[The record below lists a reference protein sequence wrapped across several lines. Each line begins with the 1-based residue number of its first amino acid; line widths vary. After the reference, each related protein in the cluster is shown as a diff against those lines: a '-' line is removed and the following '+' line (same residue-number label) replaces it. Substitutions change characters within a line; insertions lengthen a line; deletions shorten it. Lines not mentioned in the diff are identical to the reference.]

1 MSKVRW
7 NPPVPLSKMEERFC
21 SRMSRVGR
29 LYAFLRRNRHLIFDE
44 DMQAKLSTMYAD
56 KPRGTPPVPPALLA
70 MVTLLQA
77 YEGRSDAMAVEEAFF
92 DGRWRMVL
100 DCLDD
105 NKPPFAQG
113 TLPEFRR
120 RLIAHDLDRV
130 LLDKTVDIARSSGE
144 FGPRNLKVA
153 LDSAPL
159 WGAARVEDT
168 LNLIGRAAR
177 LLAAD
182 GALVLG
188 MELDELLESAGLT
201 VLGASSI
208 KAGLDLDWNRPDARD
223 RAVHDLID
231 EANRLLLWLGERVDN
246 PGAHP
251 NLVSSLQLLQELV
264 SQDLEPDPGGGLR
277 IRQGVAR
284 DRRIAIHDAEMRHGR
299 KSQSRV
305 INGYKRHIGIDI
317 ETGAV
322 LAATVRPANQAEH
335 EAAEELLAGADAHGT
350 VVSLHIDRGYTA
362 SPAVQERQQSG
373 TRVVARTRR
382 PSNRGLLAK
391 EDFNIDLD
399 SGQVTC
405 PDGQV
410 TVIRKGGASFSKVT
424 CDGCA
429 LRRACTTSTRSG
441 RSIAIRVDER
451 FQQTLRA
458 IPDTPAG
465 REALRE
471 RVEVEHRLAHLVFV
485 QGPRARYRGTRKNAF
500 DTRRAAAVI
509 NLQAADR
516 LEREAA

>member
-1 MSKVRW
+1 MSQIRW
-7 NPPVPLSKMEERFC
+7 NPPQALSKVEERFC
-21 SRMSRVGR
+21 SRMNRVGR
-29 LYAFLRRNRHLIFDE
+29 IYAFLRKNRHLIFDE
-44 DMQAKLSTMYAD
+44 EMQSKLATMYSD
-56 KPRGTPPVPPALLA
+56 KPRGTLPVPPALLA

-100 DCLDD
+100 DCLDES
-105 NKPPFAQG
+105 KPPFAQG

-120 RLIAHDLDRV
+120 RLIEHDLDRV
-130 LLDKTVDIARSSGE
+130 LLDKTVEIARASGG
-144 FGPRNLKVA
+144 FGPRNLRVA

-177 LLAAD
+177 LLAAE
-182 GALVLG
+182 GASVLG
-188 MELDELLESAGLT
+188 MELDELLESADLT
-201 VLGASSI
+201 VLSASSI
-208 KAGLDLDWNRPDARD
+208 KAGLDLDWNRPDARE
-223 RAVHDLID
+223 RAVHDLIA
-231 EANRLLLWLGERVDN
+231 EANRLLLWLGERIAN
-246 PGAHP
+246 PGVHP
-251 NLVSSLQLLQELV
+251 NLLSSLKLLQELV
-264 SQDLEPDPGGGLR
+264 SQDMEPDPSGGLR

-305 INGYKRHIGIDI
+305 INGYKRHIGVDLDA
-317 ETGAV
+317 GVV
-322 LAATVRPANQAEH
+322 LGATVRPANQAEH
-335 EAAEELLAGADAHGT
+335 EAAEELLARADAHGE

-362 SPAVQERQQSG
+362 ADAVQQRQKTG
-373 TRVVARTRR
+373 TLVVARTRR

-391 EDFNIDLD
+391 EDFDIDVET
-399 SGQVTC
+399 GKVTC

-410 TVIRKGGASFSKVT
+410 AIIRKEGASFSKAT

-429 LRRACTTSTRSG
+429 LRSACTTSTRGG
-441 RSIAIRVDER
+441 RSIAVRADET
-451 FQQTLRA
+451 FQQALRA
-458 IPDTPAG
+458 IPDTQEG
-465 REALRE
+465 REALRD

-485 QGPRARYRGTRKNAF
+485 QGDRARYRGTRKNTF